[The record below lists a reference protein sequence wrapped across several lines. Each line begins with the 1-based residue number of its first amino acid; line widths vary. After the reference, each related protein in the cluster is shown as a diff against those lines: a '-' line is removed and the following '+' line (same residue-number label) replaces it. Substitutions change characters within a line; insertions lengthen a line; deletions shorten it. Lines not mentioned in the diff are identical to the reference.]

1 MENYNQIA
9 EQAGASIECV
19 RELMAR
25 ACVKRVETP
34 YYRTTEDG
42 RKVDAVEVF
51 YAVYADHCRPA
62 VVLGTGDTIAEA
74 VADALMH

>member
-1 MENYNQIA
+1 MESYKKIA
-9 EQAGASIECV
+9 KEAGVGVDEV

-25 ACVKRVETP
+25 AYVTRVEIP

-42 RKVDAVEVF
+42 RKVDAVKVF
-51 YAVYADHCRPA
+51 YAVYADHCSPS

-74 VADALMH
+74 VSDALAY